1 MEGLLLGLGWWWVC
15 GAWRGWLDLFMPD
28 TGKGSLKLCLT

>member
-1 MEGLLLGLGWWWVC
+1 MEGLLLGLGWWGEC
-15 GAWRGWLDLFMPD
+15 GAGGVVVGSVHAD